1 MKKNVF
7 TSPLSHAEGL
17 IAHWRHILSL
27 VILFCLFS
35 SFITHSTAVD
45 ETVKLTQ
52 QTLEHKH
59 HNLLNTSVLAL
70 GVLGGAALL
79 RRRFRR
85 HQHHRFH
92 GSGLGCLGVL
102 GVIGLVILALVLLPL
117 ILVGLV
123 LAGVAA
129 IFGVRVSRPRRRHRR
144 F

>member
-7 TSPLSHAEGL
+7 TSPLS
-17 IAHWRHILSL
+17 ILSF

-35 SFITHSTAVD
+35 SFITHSTAVG
-45 ETVKLTQ
+45 ETVKMTQ
-52 QTLEHKH
+52 QTLEHNK
-59 HNLLNTSVLAL
+59 HNLLKTSVLAL
-70 GVLGGAALL
+70 GVLGGAALF

-85 HQHHRFH
+85 HQRHRFH
-92 GSGLGCLGVL
+92 GGGIGCLGVL

-117 ILVGLV
+117 VLVGLV

-129 IFGVRVSRPRRRHRR
+129 LFGVRVFRRRRYRR